1 MGGFTTIKLKNC
13 SETNIKKQNQ
23 ALEQFGVARKY
34 RFYSEAEIRLEYA
47 YFRKGK
53 GNFPP
58 HLFPIDRYTATYAQF
73 RKYWSTEALGE
84 AFVPYNGSLNFD
96 SYFGRTSKR
105 AMHNLATYLLCN
117 LSQIKSVDGSFSTF
131 VERCG
136 YGKQAQAELLEL
148 DK

>member
-13 SETNIKKQNQ
+13 SEDNIKKQNQ

-58 HLFPIDRYTATYAQF
+58 HLFPIDRYTATYAEF
-73 RKYWSTEALGE
+73 KKYWNPKALGE

-96 SYFGRTSKR
+96 CYFGRMSKR
-105 AMHNLATYLLCN
+105 AMHNLAAYLYRNSCL
-117 LSQIKSVDGSFSTF
+117 IKSVEGSFGTF

-136 YGKQAQAELLEL
+136 WGKEVQAELMKLA
-148 DK
+148 K